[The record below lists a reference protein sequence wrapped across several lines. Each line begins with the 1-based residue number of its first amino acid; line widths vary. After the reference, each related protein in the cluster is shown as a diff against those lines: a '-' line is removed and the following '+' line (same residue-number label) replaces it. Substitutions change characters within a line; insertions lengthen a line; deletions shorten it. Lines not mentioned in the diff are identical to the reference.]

1 MAARGDTAGGGGPTS
16 TPTEGRA
23 ALRML
28 SDRPLTDDADDRL
41 GFAGYA
47 DALAELLDHPDTD
60 TPLTIAISAQWG
72 AGKTSLAKMVENRL
86 KLRPMERGDPPHIT
100 CWFNAWMHDDA
111 PHLGA
116 AFAAEVAKKANRYR
130 PMWRRLISPIPS
142 AMLSPEE
149 RWRRRL
155 GFAVVSI
162 VVAVA
167 IALLPGTGPALR
179 KVFAPKTEVADR
191 LQELFHSAAGVAIL
205 IYVALAASRKFYA
218 IAQAAARF
226 VDDPRSEAARGA
238 MQDVSS
244 QLGGLIQQATRVA
257 RQWLVLPRPA
267 RRLVIFVDDLERCRP
282 PRAVE
287 VCEVASQLLG
297 HPNVVTVLIADM
309 ATIATSAEIKYAE
322 LEHLRAS
329 ATDSSAKRWPPGAY
343 GRLYL
348 QKIVQIQF
356 NLPPSP
362 AENMPGL
369 LAEAVGDTLGLQEDT
384 VEDTVRPSTRKAPP
398 VGESGPGSI
407 PRIRVLFLFLQLGLQ
422 EVGSTFAFIGALG
435 LVYSWWDQPQPSW
448 FIIFCGAAFALGI
461 WGLVLALIADYRE
474 YRAKQ
479 AQHQIDRDVRQ
490 VVNAG
495 ATTVEEVMKALDA
508 AHLQP
513 QRQELARQRAQRI
526 LADESPR
533 RAEAEAEIK
542 EHLPSLPRSAKRLF
556 NHLRVLLVIAEQKQM
571 FGGQPELQGKHLGK
585 WAVLLEQWPELGS
598 TLAADPGRL
607 TVLEAAT
614 SIDQLSTRLGP
625 AVPASVASQ
634 ELLNFL
640 QSPTKLQSLAEW
652 SDNHTVDE
660 VLAAQGIDHGVAC
673 HLVRR
678 GSVAPV
684 VQRLVHFEPASLQEP
699 VPAKT
704 GLMTAAL
711 TLWRKLRG
719 REVARR

>member
-1 MAARGDTAGGGGPTS
+1 MAARGDTVGGA
-16 TPTEGRA
+16 EGRA
-23 ALRML
+23 ALRTL
-28 SDRPLTDDADDRL
+28 SDRPLTDDDDDRL

-72 AGKTSLAKMVENRL
+72 AGKTSLAKMVESRL
-86 KLRPMERGDPPHIT
+86 KQRPTERGDPPHIT

-116 AFAAEVAKKANRYR
+116 AFAAEVAKQANRYR

-155 GFAVVSI
+155 GFLVVAI
-162 VVAVA
+162 VVAVS
-167 IALLPGTGPALR
+167 IALLPGTGPALG
-179 KVFAPKTEVADR
+179 KVFAPKTEVAER
-191 LQELFHSAAGVAIL
+191 LQELFGSAAGVAIL
-205 IYVALAASRKFYA
+205 ISVALAASRKFYA

-226 VDDPRSEAARGA
+226 VDDPRSEAAKGA

-244 QLGGLIQQATRVA
+244 QLGGLIQQATHVA

-287 VCEVASQLLG
+287 VCEVASQLFG

-329 ATDSSAKRWPPGAY
+329 ATDGWAERSPPGAY

-362 AENMPGL
+362 AESMPGL
-369 LAEAVGDTLGLQEDT
+369 LVETVGDTLT
-384 VEDTVRPSTRKAPP
+384 PSTPK
-398 VGESGPGSI
+398 ESSVPESRSI
-407 PRIRVLFLFLQLGLQ
+407 PLRQRLQRIATIYGL
-422 EVGSTFAFIGALG
+422 VGFGSLLWWWAIGGPMLSWATAVSGALIVFG
-435 LVYSWWDQPQPSW
+435 M
-448 FIIFCGAAFALGI
+448 LGF
-461 WGLVLALIADYRE
+461 VLTLLTDYQS

-479 AQHQIDRDVRQ
+479 AQRQIDRDVRQ

-495 ATTVEEVMKALDA
+495 ATTVEKVMNALDA
-508 AHLQP
+508 AQLPP
-513 QRQELARQRAQRI
+513 QRLELARQRAQRI

-533 RAEAEAEIK
+533 RAQAEDEIK
-542 EHLPSLPRSAKRLF
+542 EHLPGLPRSAKRLF

-571 FGGQPELQGKHLGK
+571 FGGQPELQGEHLGK
-585 WAVLLEQWPELGS
+585 WAVLLERWPELGS
-598 TLAADPGRL
+598 ALAADPGRL

-614 SIDQLSTRLGP
+614 SIDELSTRLGP

-634 ELLNFL
+634 ELLSFL
-640 QSPTKLQSLAEW
+640 QSRTKL
-652 SDNHTVDE
+652 
-660 VLAAQGIDHGVAC
+660 
-673 HLVRR
+673 
-678 GSVAPV
+678 APV
-684 VQRLVHFEPASLQEP
+684 VHRLVHFEAAADSGPLQEP

-704 GLMTAAL
+704 GLITAVL

-719 REVARR
+719 RG

>member
-1 MAARGDTAGGGGPTS
+1 MAARGDTAGGTS
-16 TPTEGRA
+16 PIGAEGRA
-23 ALRML
+23 ALRTL

-72 AGKTSLAKMVENRL
+72 AGKTSLAKMVESRL
-86 KLRPMERGDPPHIT
+86 KQRPIERGDPPHIT
-100 CWFNAWMHDDA
+100 CWFNAWIHDDA

-116 AFAAEVAKKANRYR
+116 AFAAEVAKQANRHR

-155 GFAVVSI
+155 GFTVVSI

-167 IALLPGTGPALR
+167 IALLPGTGPVLR
-179 KVFAPKTEVADR
+179 KVFAPTTEVADR
-191 LQELFHSAAGVAIL
+191 LQELFGSAVGVAIL
-205 IYVALAASRKFYA
+205 MSVALAASRKFYA

-226 VDDPRSEAARGA
+226 VDDPRSEAAKGA
-238 MQDVSS
+238 MQDVSN
-244 QLGGLIQQATRVA
+244 QLGALIQQATHVG
-257 RQWLVLPRPA
+257 RQWFVLPRPV

-297 HPNVVTVLIADM
+297 HPNVVTVLVADM

-329 ATDSSAKRWPPGAY
+329 ATDGSADRSPPGAY

-362 AENMPGL
+362 ADSMPGL
-369 LAEAVGDTLGLQEDT
+369 LVETVGS
-384 VEDTVRPSTRKAPP
+384 TVRPSTLKAPTDIQYDSLLSL
-398 VGESGPGSI
+398 E
-407 PRIRVLFLFLQLGLQ
+407 RLIRGIAPTYALLGGLGLIYLLFWNQ
-422 EVGSTFAFIGALG
+422 TLPWSLIAFTGVTFVVGMLSVVRT
-435 LVYSWWDQPQPSW
+435 LV
-448 FIIFCGAAFALGI
+448 
-461 WGLVLALIADYRE
+461 ADYRS

-479 AQHQIDRDVRQ
+479 AQRQIDRDIRQ

-533 RAEAEAEIK
+533 RTQAEAEIK
-542 EHLPSLPRSAKRLF
+542 EHLPALPRSAKRLF

-585 WAVLLEQWPELGS
+585 WAVLLERWPELGS
-598 TLAADPGRL
+598 ALAADPRRL
-607 TVLEAAT
+607 TILEKAT
-614 SIDQLSTRLGP
+614 TIDDLPSRLGP

-634 ELLNFL
+634 ELLRFL
-640 QSPTKLQSLAEW
+640 QSPTKL
-652 SDNHTVDE
+652 
-660 VLAAQGIDHGVAC
+660 
-673 HLVRR
+673 
-678 GSVAPV
+678 APV
-684 VQRLVHFEPASLQEP
+684 VQRLVHFEPAVDLAPLQEP
-699 VPAKT
+699 VPTRT
-704 GLMTAAL
+704 GLIAAVL
-711 TLWRKLRG
+711 TLWRKLR
-719 REVARR
+719 EAWVTRR